1 MKDSKK
7 EEKPVSEDTKPV
19 TEGAATQSKKGKG
32 KRRKRVVV
40 EEVTETA
47 AEEKPEAVV
56 REEVVVNG
64 DSVTNPA
71 AADRGDL
78 DRGREEESEAAS
90 SHVRLADIKPEKV
103 ILYHSMLVV
112 SIYNYMYG

>member
-71 AADRGDL
+71 AA
-78 DRGREEESEAAS
+78 E
-90 SHVRLADIKPEKV
+90 
-103 ILYHSMLVV
+103 
-112 SIYNYMYG
+112 